1 MIHRAKTIILKNFK
15 EKSLHEFPFVNN
27 RTSEIQFNS
36 VEPFFVDVSVSLMK
50 CLHLS
55 VVT

>member
-36 VEPFFVDVSVSLMK
+36 VEPLFKITFLLMFQ
-50 CLHLS
+50 CL
-55 VVT
+55 